1 MKIDWLLVNG
11 RFYTMDTDAPQAT
24 AVAIWGERIV
34 AVGEA
39 DALRSEF
46 SAKNVL
52 DLGGRC
58 VIPGLTDAHIHFQGY
73 ALNLQR
79 VDLFEVPGKEE
90 ALARIAARVAATP
103 PGAWIRGRG
112 WNQDLWPERA
122 FPTAA
127 DLDRVAPQ
135 HPVALAAKSGHA
147 WWVSSL
153 ALETAGIT
161 ADTPDPA
168 GSQIV
173 RDASGRPTGVLLEMG
188 AIDLVRDCV
197 PEPTPD
203 EIEAALRA
211 AFPNAWRLGLTGV
224 HDCDGRSA
232 FQAYQRLH
240 ERGELGLR
248 VHKHI
253 PVKRLDDAIG
263 VGLRSGLG
271 DDRLWVGHVKIFAD
285 GALGPRTAWMIAPY
299 AGDPH
304 NTGLPV
310 NTPEE
315 LAGLVHTAAA
325 NGFACAIHAI
335 GDMANRAVLD
345 AFAQST
351 NSQLTISQSTN
362 SQSTQIPHRIEHVQ
376 LLHPADVGRLAAL
389 GVVASMQPIHATQD
403 MEMAERY
410 WGERSRWAYAWRSL
424 LERGTRLA
432 FGSDAPVEDLN
443 PFVGLHAAV
452 TRRRADGS
460 PGPRGWYPQERLS
473 VAEAVRAYTL
483 GPAWV
488 AGKAGRLGSLTPG
501 KLADLVVL
509 DRDIFEAAPDEI
521 LKTRS
526 VGTMIGG
533 EWMVREM

>member
-1 MKIDWLLVNG
+1 MEIDWLLVNG
-11 RFYTMDTDAPQAT
+11 RFYTMDMDAPRAT
-24 AVAIWGERIV
+24 AAAIWGERIL
-34 AVGEA
+34 AMGET
-39 DALRSEF
+39 DELRSEF
-46 SAKNVL
+46 SAKNMI

-79 VDLFEVPGKEE
+79 VDLFEAPSKEE
-90 ALARIAARVAATP
+90 ALARVAARVAATP
-103 PGAWIRGRG
+103 PGAGIRGRG
-112 WNQDLWPERA
+112 GDQDLWPERA
-122 FPTAA
+122 FPSAA

-147 WWVSSL
+147 WWVNSL

-161 ADTPDPA
+161 ADTPNPA

-173 RDASGRPTGVLLEMG
+173 RDANGRPTGILLEMG

-211 AFPNAWRLGLTGV
+211 AFLNAWRLGLTGV

-253 PVKRLDDAIG
+253 PAKRLDDAIG

-271 DDRLWVGHVKIFAD
+271 DERLWVGHVKIFAD

-299 AGDPH
+299 EGQPD

-310 NTPEE
+310 HTPAE
-315 LAGLVHTAAA
+315 LAELVQRAAA
-325 NGFACAIHAI
+325 NGLACAIHAI
-335 GDMANRAVLD
+335 GDQANRAVLD
-345 AFAQST
+345 AFERAASGAGRIQNRKSK
-351 NSQLTISQSTN
+351 
-362 SQSTQIPHRIEHVQ
+362 IPNRIEHVQ

-403 MEMAERY
+403 MDMAERY
-410 WGERSRWAYAWRSL
+410 WGERSRWGYAWRSL
-424 LERGTRLA
+424 RERGATLA
-432 FGSDAPVEDLN
+432 FGSDSPVEDLN

-452 TRRRADGS
+452 TRQRADGS
-460 PGPRGWYPQERLS
+460 PGPHGWYPQERLT
-473 VAEAVRAYTL
+473 VAEAVRAFTL
-483 GPAWV
+483 GPAQA
-488 AGKAGRLGSLTPG
+488 AGKADQLGSLTPG
-501 KLADLVVL
+501 KLADLIVL
-509 DRDIFEAAPDEI
+509 DRDIFQAPPAEI
-521 LKTRS
+521 LETRPL
-526 VGTMIGG
+526 GTMIGG
-533 EWMVREM
+533 EWVVREM